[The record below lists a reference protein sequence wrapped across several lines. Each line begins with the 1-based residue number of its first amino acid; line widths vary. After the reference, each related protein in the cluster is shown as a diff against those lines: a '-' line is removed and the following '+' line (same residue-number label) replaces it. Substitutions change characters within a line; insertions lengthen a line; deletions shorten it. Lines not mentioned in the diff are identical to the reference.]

1 MCPAS
6 MVLSTLVILPSLLL
20 LAYFIVRP
28 RPVRVPIKDRHVFIT
43 GGSSGIGLSIAKRAA
58 SEGARV
64 SIMARNLDKL
74 KQAKQ
79 SILLATGAEV
89 SIFSADAR
97 DYEAVQ
103 RAVNDAGPIEILVVS
118 HGVYEHDELE
128 RQDLDVVKYMLDV
141 NLIGSFSVIKAALP
155 QMKHRKDKR
164 PASISLMVSQ
174 AAQVGIYG
182 YTAYSASNFGLRG
195 LAQALQQEVIAD
207 DIHVSLVFPPDTETP
222 SFKQAKRSMPEITR
236 IIIGSPV
243 PMKADEVANITLDG
257 IKSGRSIIPCNLL
270 GYILAIATA
279 DLSMPRSFFMA
290 SIEVVFAGIFRFIGL
305 YYLWS
310 AYRKIE
316 NWHSH
321 KQ

>member
-1 MCPAS
+1 MYPAS
-6 MVLSTLVILPSLLL
+6 MVLSTLVILPFLLL
-20 LAYFIVRP
+20 LVYFIVRP

-64 SIMARNLDKL
+64 SIMGRNLDKL

-79 SILLATGAEV
+79 SILLATGADV

-97 DYEAVQ
+97 HYEAVQ
-103 RAVNDAGPIEILVVS
+103 RAVNDAGPIDVLVVN

-128 RQDLDVVKYMLDV
+128 KQDLHVVKYVLDV

-207 DIHVSLVFPPDTETP
+207 DIHVSLVYPPDTETP
-222 SFKQAKRSMPEITR
+222 NLKK
-236 IIIGSPV
+236 GSPV
-243 PMKADEVANITLDG
+243 PMKADDVANITLDG
-257 IKSGRSIIPCNLL
+257 IKSGRSIIPCNFL

-279 DLSMPRSFFMA
+279 ELSMQTSFFMA
-290 SIEVVFAGIFRFIGL
+290 SIEGANNFSGD
-305 YYLWS
+305 
-310 AYRKIE
+310 
-316 NWHSH
+316 
-321 KQ
+321 